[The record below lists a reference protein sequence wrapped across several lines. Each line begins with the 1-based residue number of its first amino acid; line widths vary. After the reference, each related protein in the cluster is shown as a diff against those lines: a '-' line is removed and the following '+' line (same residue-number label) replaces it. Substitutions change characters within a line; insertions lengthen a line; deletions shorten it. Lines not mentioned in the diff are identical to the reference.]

1 MPRLSIIVP
10 VYKVEQY
17 LNRCI
22 DSILLQTY
30 RDFEL
35 ILVDDGSPDNSGKM
49 CDDIAKTD
57 KRIKV
62 IHKENGGLSS
72 ARNTGL
78 DIASGDY
85 VGFIDSDDW
94 VTKDMFEHLIS
105 LADSYNCEIASA
117 SYVFSNGE
125 TTFKQPNI
133 EVKVFNKKEALRYY
147 MLEGMSSRISDY
159 PVCIKIY
166 KKILFDNI
174 RFPEGQLYEDVATNF
189 ILIQKS
195 SIYVKSNKI
204 CYYYF
209 QDGGSI
215 TRSGF
220 KNKDMDILKV
230 GEQLV
235 TLAEKENDEELLKLA
250 KMKSAR
256 SYFSILAKIAAYG
269 IAEEIDNEEELINNL
284 TSELRKN
291 YIALMKS
298 TMPMNRKLIMNLLCI
313 NINCVKIPIKTFRFL
328 QSLKT
333 K

>member
-1 MPRLSIIVP
+1 MLRLSIIVP

-22 DSILLQTY
+22 DSILSQTY

-35 ILVDDGSPDNSGKM
+35 ILVDDGSPDNCGNM

-72 ARNTGL
+72 ARNAGL
-78 DIASGDY
+78 DVACGDY

-94 VTKDMFEHLIS
+94 ITNDMFEHLIS
-105 LADSYNCEIASA
+105 LVDRYNCEIASA

-125 TTFKQPNI
+125 TKFKQPNI
-133 EVKVFNKKEALRYY
+133 EVRVFNKKEALRYY

-166 KKILFDNI
+166 KKVLFDNI

-189 ILIQKS
+189 MLIQES

-209 QDGGSI
+209 QDGRSI

-220 KNKDMDILKV
+220 KSKDMDVLKV
-230 GEQLV
+230 GDQLV
-235 TLAEKENDEELLKLA
+235 TLAKKENDEELLKLA
-250 KMKSAR
+250 ITKSAR
-256 SYFSILAKIAAYG
+256 SYFSLLAKIAAYG
-269 IAEEIDNEEELINNL
+269 FAEKLDNEKELIKNL

-291 YIALMKS
+291 YITLMKS
-298 TMPMNRKLIMNLLCI
+298 TMPINRKLIMNLLCI
-313 NINCVKIPIKTFRFL
+313 NINCVKTPIKVFQFL
-328 QSLKT
+328 QSLKN